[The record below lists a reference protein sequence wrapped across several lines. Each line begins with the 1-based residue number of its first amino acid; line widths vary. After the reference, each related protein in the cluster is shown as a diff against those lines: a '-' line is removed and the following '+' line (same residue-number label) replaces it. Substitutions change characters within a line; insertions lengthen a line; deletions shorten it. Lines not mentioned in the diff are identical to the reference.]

1 MERKRCE
8 ILSVGTELLLGDT
21 LNTNSHYLAKGLSN
35 LGLDVYF
42 QIVVGDNPQRLK
54 EVMQK
59 ALERSHFLL
68 VSGGL
73 GPTQDDLTKEIA
85 AEVFGKKMVM
95 HEESLR
101 ELKRFYEI
109 NKRIMPHSNE
119 KQAMM
124 PEGAIVLKNPQGTAP
139 GCILEDGAGRAAILM
154 PGPPRELQPMF
165 DDLVVPYL
173 KPYSSA
179 SLVSRVVRV
188 VGLGESTMAE
198 MLDDLISQGVN
209 PTVAPYAR
217 SGEAYVRIT
226 ARAKDEDE
234 AHALTQP
241 VVEEVLYRLG
251 LSAYGVD
258 VENLE
263 SCVADLLK
271 RTRLRVSFADCGTG
285 ALALYRLSA
294 IEDAAGFLAPG
305 FSAETCADLRAL
317 LHITQPISSPEETC
331 AALAQ
336 AVQTKTGADIGLA
349 LIVHGGTHACA
360 VTMQGST
367 ITAGGS
373 YLQSRDAAYTKT
385 VAVNAAFDLLRR
397 RLLDYLK

>member
-21 LNTNSHYLAKGLSN
+21 LNTNAYFLAKGLSN

-42 QIVVGDNPQRLK
+42 QMVVGDNPQRLK
-54 EVMQK
+54 EAMQK

-85 AEVFGKKMVM
+85 AEVFGKKMLM

-101 ELKRFYEI
+101 ELKRFYEL
-109 NKRIMPHSNE
+109 NHRVMPKSNQ

-124 PEGAIVLKNPQGTAP
+124 PEGARVLHNPQGTAP
-139 GCILEDGAGRAAILM
+139 GCILEDGKGRAAILM

-165 DDLVVPYL
+165 ENLVVPFL
-173 KPYSSA
+173 RPYSNVV
-179 SLVSRVVRV
+179 LVSRNVRV

-198 MLDDLISQGVN
+198 MLDDLIQEGIN

-226 ARAKDEDE
+226 ARAKDEAE
-234 AHALTQP
+234 GHALTQP
-241 VVEEVLYRLG
+241 MVDEVLSRLG
-251 LSAYGVD
+251 AHAYGVD

-271 RTRLRVSFADCGTG
+271 RSRLRVSFADCGTG
-285 ALALYRLSA
+285 ALALYRLSSVP
-294 IEDAAGFLAPG
+294 DSAGFLAPG
-305 FSAETCADLRAL
+305 FSAETCLDLRDAL
-317 LHITQPISSPEETC
+317 GITQLLGSPEETS

-336 AVQTKTGADIGLA
+336 AVQGKTGADIGLA
-349 LIVHGGTHACA
+349 LIVHAGTYACA
-360 VTMQGST
+360 VTLKGETST
-367 ITAGGS
+367 ASG
-373 YLQSRDAAYTKT
+373 YYVQSRDAVYTKT
-385 VAVNAAFDLLRR
+385 VAVNAAFDLLRK
-397 RLLDYLK
+397 RLTGYLK

>member
-21 LNTNSHYLAKGLSN
+21 LNTNAHFLAKGLSN

-42 QIVVGDNPQRLK
+42 QMVVGDNPQRLK
-54 EVMQK
+54 EAMQK

-101 ELKRFYEI
+101 ELKRFYEL
-109 NKRIMPHSNE
+109 NHRVMPKSNE

-124 PEGAIVLKNPQGTAP
+124 PEGARVLQNPQGTAP
-139 GCILEDGAGRAAILM
+139 GCILEDGKGRAVILM

-165 DDLVVPYL
+165 ENLVVPFL
-173 KPYSSA
+173 RPYSA
-179 SLVSRVVRV
+179 VVLVSRNVRV

-198 MLDDLISQGVN
+198 MLDDLIQEGVN

-226 ARAKDEDE
+226 ARAKNEE
-234 AHALTQP
+234 EGSALTQP
-241 VVEEVLYRLG
+241 MVDEVLSRLG
-251 LSAYGVD
+251 AHAYGVD

-263 SCVADLLK
+263 SCVVDLLK
-271 RTRLRVSFADCGTG
+271 KSKMRVSFADCGTG
-285 ALALYRLSA
+285 ALALSRLSA
-294 IEDAAGFLAPG
+294 VPDAAGFLAPG
-305 FSAETCADLRAL
+305 FSAQTCDDLKAAL
-317 LHITQPISSPEETC
+317 GMTQPLGSPEETTT
-331 AALAQ
+331 ALAKT
-336 AVQTKTGADIGLA
+336 VQRKTGADIGLA
-349 LIVHGGTHACA
+349 LVVREGNYACA
-360 VTMQGST
+360 VTFMDDT
-367 ITAGGS
+367 TTAGGR
-373 YLQSRDAAYTKT
+373 YVQSRDAAYTKT
-385 VAVNAAFDLLRR
+385 VAVNAAFDLLRK
-397 RLLDYLK
+397 RLMQYLK